1 MVTRLHLTFDGVL
14 ALLQP
19 LLYTPDS
26 SSLLP
31 EMLGL
36 AAAGDYGPL
45 FAATQS
51 TNTNPVEQL
60 NAALHFSVTCAEDV
74 PRITPDLAAAA
85 LAGLSTRGI
94 AENVIAVC
102 NEWPRGRVPADFAQP
117 VVSDKPVLLFS
128 GALDPVT
135 PPAYGDLVA
144 KTLANSRHIV
154 AGGFGHIVSPNA
166 CGPRLIASFVDDGGF
181 AKLAE
186 SCVAFFA
193 QSHRPPL
200 WPDRLAPQP

>member
-1 MVTRLHLTFDGVL
+1 
-14 ALLQP
+14 
-19 LLYTPDS
+19 
-26 SSLLP
+26 
-31 EMLGL
+31 MLGL

-51 TNTNPVEQL
+51 TSTNLVEQL

-85 LAGLSTRGI
+85 LAGLKTRGI
-94 AENVIAVC
+94 ADNVIAVC
-102 NEWPRGRVPADFAQP
+102 SVWPRGRMPADFAQP

-135 PPAYGDLVA
+135 PPANGDLVA

-166 CGPRLIASFVDDGGF
+166 CGPRLIASFVDEAGF
-181 AKLAE
+181 AKLAD
-186 SCVAFFA
+186 SCVAYFA
-193 QSHRPPL
+193 QSRPPPL